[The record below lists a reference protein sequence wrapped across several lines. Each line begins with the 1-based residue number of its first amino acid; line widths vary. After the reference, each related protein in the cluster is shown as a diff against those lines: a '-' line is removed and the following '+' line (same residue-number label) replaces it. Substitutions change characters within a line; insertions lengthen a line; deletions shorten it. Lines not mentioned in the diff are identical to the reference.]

1 MNSLTLN
8 FIQTYLRDLI
18 YKGLSGSLYFPI
30 DARFMLRSLISYVKA
45 ETVKLVEAWSRM
57 VVARSLGE
65 GSMAEGLLLM
75 IWDFFGG
82 DKNILKLDGAKKC
95 SVRNR
100 DKTIKERD
108 TVL

>member
-1 MNSLTLN
+1 MSRTDKS
-8 FIQTYLRDLI
+8 I
-18 YKGLSGSLYFPI
+18 
-30 DARFMLRSLISYVKA
+30 
-45 ETVKLVEAWSRM
+45 ETESRL